1 MGGTE
6 TAMEAVVAALV
17 AVVLSNVEPIL
28 VGVRD
33 REMEATR
40 DSAMTINVIVLIKQQ
55 ILIGIL
61 LCESVMFKCRFLNV
75 WCCSMSVS
83 AINLLIYLLTNAP

>member
-40 DSAMTINVIVLIKQQ
+40 DSAMTINVIY
-55 ILIGIL
+55 
-61 LCESVMFKCRFLNV
+61 
-75 WCCSMSVS
+75 S
-83 AINLLIYLLTNAP
+83 AN